1 MKIITDLNILRQK
14 STEVGIGSISRLNV
28 QVVRQLKNTL
38 KRYGGLGLGAIQ
50 INVPLRIFIFKD
62 NNGKLIICYNPIIK
76 EMYDEII
83 FPDEGCLSMPKIR
96 VDTKRFKYCEVEYYD
111 ECKQLRRMTLS
122 DLEAIEFQHEVD
134 HLNGMLIIDRQVKN
148 KPIINKDKQVGRNEK
163 CPCGSGKKYK
173 RCCLNKVETE
183 KFSI

>member
-14 STEVGIGSISRLNV
+14 STEIGLGSIGRLNV

-38 KRYGGLGLGAIQ
+38 KRYGGLGLSAIQ
-50 INVPLRIFIFKD
+50 INVPLRVFVFKD
-62 NNGKLIICYNPIIK
+62 NQEKIITCYNPTIK

-96 VDTKRFKYCEVEYYD
+96 VDTKRFKHCEVEYYD
-111 ECKQLRRMTLS
+111 EYKQLKKIVLS
-122 DLEAIEFQHEVD
+122 DLEAIEYEHEID

-148 KPIINKDKQVGRNEK
+148 KTVINKNKQVGRNEK

-173 RCCLNKVETE
+173 KCCLLKEE
-183 KFSI
+183 AKIFDI